1 MVGNPDAFKGT
12 NGCHITN
19 GESSNITNGNSSNHE
34 SNNSD
39 TEDGPVELS
48 YYVQKNNDAPL
59 PTDVIVDDI
68 EAYKSSLITYPIIHI
83 IE

>member
-19 GESSNITNGNSSNHE
+19 GDSSSHE
-34 SNNSD
+34 ANNSD

-59 PTDVIVDDI
+59 PNDVIVDDI
-68 EAYKSSLITYPIIHI
+68 EAYKSSLTTYPIIHI